1 MIPQR
6 TAQSVMM
13 LTLPFGRHFWRVYR
27 EKDIFGW
34 SLHTLETFFLKFKNS
49 DFSMF
54 QHDCKLTFRWT
65 HVENPLKITKIG
77 TIFFQLD
84 KMVAKAIKT
93 QCLVFNRILG

>member
-1 MIPQR
+1 
-6 TAQSVMM
+6 
-13 LTLPFGRHFWRVYR
+13 
-27 EKDIFGW
+27 
-34 SLHTLETFFLKFKNS
+34 
-49 DFSMF
+49 MF
-54 QHDCKLTFRWT
+54 QHDWKLTFRWT

>member
-13 LTLPFGRHFWRVYR
+13 LTLQFGRHFWRVYR

-54 QHDCKLTFRWT
+54 QHEN
-65 HVENPLKITKIG
+65 VENRPKWFHLKIPKKSTRRQNG
-77 TIFFQLD
+77 RQSNQDTMSSF
-84 KMVAKAIKT
+84 
-93 QCLVFNRILG
+93 